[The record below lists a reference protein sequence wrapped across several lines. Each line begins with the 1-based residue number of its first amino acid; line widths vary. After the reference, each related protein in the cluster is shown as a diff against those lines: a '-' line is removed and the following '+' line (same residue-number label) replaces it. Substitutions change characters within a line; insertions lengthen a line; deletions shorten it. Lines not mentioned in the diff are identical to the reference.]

1 MKTDLSPGGR
11 RSSVDICDRAELA
24 VLGHIIYHPASFGR
38 VAAALGPVPARR
50 FKRQRHAAIWQAMAD
65 IADRGDAI
73 STDTIFDRLKGTG
86 SRTDDDALAMLPE
99 VMDASVPAGADLDAA
114 VAILAGVAPMDDP
127 AADVAAGNEALRGGG
142 DGTEA
147 AIADALARSDLHLE
161 LRYDAEGCRVWNG
174 RGWSA
179 TADKLPLPLQV
190 AIREA
195 IVIGMKSHTIDA
207 KAIPRLES
215 ASGMRGIASLLS
227 AHPQMKMPTETD
239 LPGLLVTPSHVVDL
253 TTGEN
258 MAHDPRRPVTRCTGV
273 DPGPTCG
280 LWDMIERHLRDCLG
294 MSYDAVHRFLGAALL
309 GRGADRKLVWLTGP
323 GGDGKSTL
331 AKVLRHALGDYLAT
345 VPAEVFQASQRG
357 AHLHE
362 LGSGLAGARLA
373 VALEVGSNLDWPRIK
388 GLSGGDEQV
397 SKRLYGRS
405 YTYSRPPHLLLIAND
420 PPVPPDR
427 ASAERVIVGT
437 MAPPTDPDERI
448 MDVLKDGG
456 PERDALAGA
465 CLSWLLKGCADF
477 LAHGLGPVTTA
488 ARSPQSLECW
498 WERRVAEG
506 GIVAGRGWTPL
517 DVFTADLASFLLPSG
532 DVPPLPNDL
541 SAFLRSKVRWKRTE
555 KGRGYV
561 ATVVGM
567 TPHDA
572 LRQPS
577 HTRIGSLP
585 RASSGVMPCPEGG
598 V

>member
-1 MKTDLSPGGR
+1 MSAL
-11 RSSVDICDRAELA
+11 EQ
-24 VLGHIIYHPASFGR
+24 
-38 VAAALGPVPARR
+38 AA
-50 FKRQRHAAIWQAMAD
+50 QEAA
-65 IADRGDAI
+65 GD
-73 STDTIFDRLKGTG
+73 
-86 SRTDDDALAMLPE
+86 P
-99 VMDASVPAGADLDAA
+99 A
-114 VAILAGVAPMDDP
+114 VADA
-127 AADVAAGNEALRGGG
+127 
-142 DGTEA
+142 TEA
-147 AIADALARSDLHLE
+147 ALADALARSDLHLA
-161 LRYDAEGCRVWNG
+161 LRYGADGCRVWNG

-195 IVIGMKSHTIDA
+195 IVIGMKSRTIDA

-227 AHPQMKMPTETD
+227 AWPAMQMPTEID
-239 LPGLLVTPSHVVDL
+239 PPCLLVTPSHVIDL
-253 TTGEN
+253 ITGEN
-258 MAHDPRRPVTRCTGV
+258 MTHDPRRPVTRCTSV

-280 LWDMIERHLRDCLG
+280 LWDMIERHLSDCLG
-294 MSYDAVHRFLGAALL
+294 MSYDAVHRFLGAALM

-331 AKVLRHALGDYLAT
+331 AKVLRYALGDYMAT
-345 VPAEVFQASQRG
+345 VPAEVFQSSQRG

-373 VALEVGSNLDWPRIK
+373 VALEVGGNLDWPRLK

-405 YTYSRPPHLLLIAND
+405 FTYARPPHLLLIAND

-477 LAHGLGPVTTA
+477 LAHGLGPVQTA
-488 ARSPQSLECW
+488 ARSPVSLEAW
-498 WERRVAEG
+498 WDRRVAEG
-506 GIVAGRGWTPL
+506 GIVAGNGWTPL
-517 DVFTADLASFLLPSG
+517 DVFTADLAAFLAPSG
-532 DVPPLPNDL
+532 DEPPRPNDL
-541 SAFLRSKVRWKRTE
+541 SAFLRCKVPFKRT
-555 KGRGYV
+555 KV
-561 ATVVGM
+561 ARLYRAEVTAGDASRQPLHTRIGGLQQASPGVTATGM

-577 HTRIGSLP
+577 HTRIESLP

-598 V
+598 L